1 MAIRLVDKRIF
12 ILLDS
17 VETAPIA
24 AVLINWNV
32 DVAFPSTVDML
43 DCNDC
48 TDEFNS
54 YSNVDLRVDSPL
66 LKEET
71 VLALSVDVN
80 PSAALNV
87 DRSPWRMAVLRVEAT
102 PLIVLGYVSVIALLF
117 ATVNAKSVVSARREE
132 AVVAFRTLVE
142 THKSDW
148 FKNKVDMVDPT
159 FVEIV
164 LIFT

>member
-17 VETAPIA
+17 VETAPIV

-117 ATVNAKSVVSARREE
+117 ATVNAKSVVSARSEE